1 LRHESRALSSR
12 ANADC
17 NALPSLARERRV
29 DNIADFQ
36 FRQGTVM
43 LLTTWVLAGA
53 RASLLAAVLLTTLHA
68 AAEPMRFDGMQ
79 VAGHD
84 AVDPAVRRF
93 TAKVTRV
100 GQAGKAGRISTLRFE
115 PIGPGMVA
123 PKRNEMRGWRLTF
136 IRGKMFGRTLWLKSN
151 TPDELT
157 VRSTDPSM
165 EGVAE
170 GDIVVIE
177 LIDPKL
183 VDANA

>member
-1 LRHESRALSSR
+1 
-12 ANADC
+12 
-17 NALPSLARERRV
+17 
-29 DNIADFQ
+29 
-36 FRQGTVM
+36 M
-43 LLTTWVLAGA
+43 LLTTWSLAGV
-53 RASLLAAVLLTTLHA
+53 RASAVAAALLLTQHA
-68 AAEPMRFDGMQ
+68 VADTVRLDGVQ
-79 VAGHD
+79 IAGHD

-123 PKRNEMRGWRLTF
+123 PKRNELRGWRLTF
-136 IRGKMFGRTLWLKSN
+136 IRGKMFGKTLWLKSN

-157 VRSTDPSM
+157 VRNTDPSM
-165 EGVAE
+165 EGVTE

>member
-1 LRHESRALSSR
+1 MLRTTWILAGVRAS
-12 ANADC
+12 AMGA
-17 NALPSLARERRV
+17 A
-29 DNIADFQ
+29 
-36 FRQGTVM
+36 M
-43 LLTTWVLAGA
+43 LL
-53 RASLLAAVLLTTLHA
+53 TLHA
-68 AAEPMRFDGMQ
+68 AADPMRLDEIRI
-79 VAGHD
+79 AGHD

-93 TAKVTRV
+93 TAKVTGV
-100 GQAGKAGRISTLRFE
+100 GQANKAGRTSTLRFE

-136 IRGKMFGRTLWLKSN
+136 IRGKMFGKTLWLKSN

-157 VRSTDPSM
+157 VRNTDPSM
-165 EGVAE
+165 EGVAV

>member
-1 LRHESRALSSR
+1 VFSSH
-12 ANADC
+12 ADIDRD
-17 NALPSLARERRV
+17 ALPSLARARRV
-29 DNIADFQ
+29 DNIAGFFQ
-36 FRQGTVM
+36 WRQGTAM
-43 LLTTWVLAGA
+43 LLTTWILAGA
-53 RASLLAAVLLTTLHA
+53 RASAMAAALLLAQHA
-68 AAEPMRFDGMQ
+68 

-93 TAKVTRV
+93 TAKVTGL
-100 GQAGKAGRISTLRFE
+100 GQAGKAGRIATLRFE

-136 IRGKMFGRTLWLKSN
+136 IRGKMFGRTLWLQSN

-157 VRSTDPSM
+157 VRATDPSM
-165 EGVAE
+165 EGVNA

-183 VDANA
+183 VDPHA

>member
-1 LRHESRALSSR
+1 
-12 ANADC
+12 
-17 NALPSLARERRV
+17 
-29 DNIADFQ
+29 
-36 FRQGTVM
+36 M
-43 LLTTWVLAGA
+43 LLTTWMLTGVRTSAM
-53 RASLLAAVLLTTLHA
+53 ASLMAAALLLTLHA
-68 AAEPMRFDGMQ
+68 AAVPMRFQGIQ
-79 VAGHD
+79 LVGHD

-93 TAKVTRV
+93 TAKVTGV
-100 GQAGKAGRISTLRFE
+100 GQANKAGRTSTLRFE

-157 VRSTDPSM
+157 VRNNDPSM
-165 EGVAE
+165 EGVSV